1 MAHHTVYLIKAPTT
15 VCPRLHVAR
24 RRYILQIAE
33 HQARNSL
40 PYMIFLLGPSIAES
54 TAATKAGLK
63 GGYTMVNFAVNWTA
77 ASLMVSIIVGCGMR
91 FGMTGWI

>member
-1 MAHHTVYLIKAPTT
+1 
-15 VCPRLHVAR
+15 
-24 RRYILQIAE
+24 
-33 HQARNSL
+33 
-40 PYMIFLLGPSIAES
+40 MIFLLGLSIAES

-77 ASLMVSIIVGCGMR
+77 ASLMVSIIVGCGIR